1 MADKDIMEAG
11 GKTSEIVITQKG
23 VAGSPLVYIDADS
36 WRLGYN
42 GILTVEIDNVTEM
55 HSKDEWDHIRAT
67 K

>member
-11 GKTSEIVITQKG
+11 GKTSEIVIDQKG
-23 VAGSPLVYIDADS
+23 IDGSQLVYTDADS

-42 GILTVEIDNVTEM
+42 GILTVRVDDVTEI
-55 HSKDEWDHIRAT
+55 HSKDEWDHIKAT

>member
-11 GKTSEIVITQKG
+11 GKTSEIAITQKG
-23 VAGSPLVYIDADS
+23 VAGNSLVYVDADS

-42 GILTVEIDNVTEM
+42 GILTVRVGNVTDI
-55 HSKDEWDHIRAT
+55 HSKDEWDHIKAT